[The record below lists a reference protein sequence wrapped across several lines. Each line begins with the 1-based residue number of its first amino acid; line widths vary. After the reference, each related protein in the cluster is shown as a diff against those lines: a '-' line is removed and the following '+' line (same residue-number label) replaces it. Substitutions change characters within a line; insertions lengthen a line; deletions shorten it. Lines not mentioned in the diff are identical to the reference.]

1 MTDHVL
7 KTLMPHSL
15 YVHIPFCHS
24 RCFYCD
30 FTTYVADATVREKYV
45 DHLVK
50 EIELVANAYT
60 KGERVV
66 LDTVFFGGGTPTLL
80 SEEEWTRIAQ
90 AIDTHFTRSD
100 TCEWTVEANPGST
113 DDSLYETLRAL
124 GVNRIS
130 FGAQTF
136 NDGLLQAIGRL
147 HLASDVKKSV
157 ERARQAGF
165 QRINLDLMLGLPDQ
179 TIEDALF
186 AVDEVLRLKV
196 THISAYGL
204 KIEAGTPF
212 AKWQQQGLLTL
223 PGEDLEVAM
232 YEAVRS
238 RLLAH
243 GFVHYEISNFATLG
257 EQARHNLVYWTNLP
271 YFAVGVGAHGY
282 VFGER
287 YENVR
292 SLAQYALAIDQ
303 GRLPLAAVEAVTAQ
317 EAMED
322 TMMLGL
328 RLHQGVS
335 MNDFQRMHGV
345 PLRQIF
351 GRQVDDLLAK
361 GLLVQEDDRLRI
373 EVQHYEVAN
382 LIFEA
387 FIGVCS

>member
-1 MTDHVL
+1 
-7 KTLMPHSL
+7 MPRSL

-30 FTTYVADATVREKYV
+30 FTTFVVDTTVREKYV

-50 EIELVANAYT
+50 ELALVANTYT

-80 SEEEWTRIAQ
+80 SAQQWQKIAF
-90 AIDTHFTRSD
+90 AIDTYFIRST

-113 DDSLYETLRAL
+113 DVSLYETLRAI
-124 GVNRIS
+124 GVNRLS

-136 NDGLLQAIGRL
+136 NEGLLQAIGRL
-147 HLASDVKKSV
+147 HFASDVKKSV
-157 ERARQAGF
+157 DRARQAGF
-165 QRINLDLMLGLPDQ
+165 ERINLDLMLGLPDQ
-179 TIEDALF
+179 TIDDAVF
-186 AVDEVLRLKV
+186 AVDEVLRMGI

-212 AKWQQQGLLTL
+212 AKWQQQGLLRL

-238 RLLAH
+238 KLLTQE
-243 GFVHYEISNFATLG
+243 FVHYEISNFATAG
-257 EQARHNLVYWTNLP
+257 EQARHNLVYWKNLP

-292 SLAQYALAIDQ
+292 SLAQYEDYIDQ
-303 GRLPLAAVEAVTAQ
+303 EKRPIATIETVTKE

-328 RLHQGVS
+328 RLQQGVS
-335 MNDFQRMHGV
+335 MKDFQRMHGV
-345 PLRQIF
+345 PV
-351 GRQVDDLLAK
+351 RQVFGQQVDSLLAK
-361 GLLVQEDDRLRI
+361 GLLVQENGQLRI
-373 EVQHYEVAN
+373 PAKHYEIAN
-382 LIFEA
+382 VIFEE